1 MDYAWKI
8 LDIEAAD
15 GIIKSAKYYCSA
27 TQDDLTVET
36 EGNWYFR
43 DPEGKVTAY
52 DQVTENQVIGWINQ
66 EAIRDGKNL
75 ITSRLDEQI
84 EALKNKK
91 PVVAPWLPQVFTP
104 EI

>member
-1 MDYAWKI
+1 MITWEIRSIDAK
-8 LDIEAAD
+8 DEV
-15 GIIKSAKYYCSA
+15 IKSAYYYCKLS
-27 TQDDLTVET
+27 QNGIEVET
-36 EGNWYFR
+36 EGNWKFR
-43 DPEGKVTAY
+43 DPEGKVTPY
-52 DQVTENQVIGWINQ
+52 EEVTQEMVIDWINQ